1 MLYTASILVMPCWQL
16 YYCTLISVHPLHSI
30 SWNVAVLQKKPRT
43 LPSLETICLWSMN
56 YGLGKGV
63 VWTCCCFFNPYT
75 QRIDCDQGCDREFKQ
90 WWQQRQWRK
99 RQKNQYVKS
108 SKTMTLHVRHI
119 FLYIFLPST
128 KMWKCLISRLWRT
141 RTQENAFLFLNL
153 NFDTVC

>member
-1 MLYTASILVMPCWQL
+1 MLCTASILVMPCWQL

-75 QRIDCDQGCDREFKQ
+75 QRIDCDQGCVGRSSNDDGNINEENGKKNNRLRLAKQ
-90 WWQQRQWRK
+90 W
-99 RQKNQYVKS
+99 
-108 SKTMTLHVRHI
+108 
-119 FLYIFLPST
+119 LYMCVTYFCT
-128 KMWKCLISRLWRT
+128 FFCHRLRC
-141 RTQENAFLFLNL
+141 ENA
-153 NFDTVC
+153 